1 MFLEERYARGQWLVV
16 TPADPETVVVLS
28 VKLSLWLSASAAFT
42 HVGSLAGRESA
53 PLSAVLGCVTAG
65 REGGEGVAVTTTG
78 GRGMELSDAAERRQ
92 G

>member
-1 MFLEERYARGQWLVV
+1 MFFEERYARDQWLVA
-16 TPADPETVVVLS
+16 TPADPEAVVVLS

-78 GRGMELSDAAERRQ
+78 ARGIDFRDAAARLQE
-92 G
+92 

>member
-1 MFLEERYARGQWLVV
+1 MARLFVERSAKNLWVV
-16 TPADPETVVVLS
+16 ANPADPEATDPVS
-28 VKLSLWLSASAAFT
+28 VTAILGPAEVMR
-42 HVGSLAGRESA
+42 VGISIYFGSA
-53 PLSAVLGCVTAG
+53 PPSDGLCCGSEG